1 MGIRKLPIVQGST
14 IWERKSA
21 MLIFTAVVV
30 VLPKESKCA
39 HRALNSYIC
48 SKEKAQDNLKTLTTH
63 MQKFLGC
70 MDGELLRPKHYYD
83 GMEKGWGTEVSE
95 LYCAL

>member
-48 SKEKAQDNLKTLTTH
+48 SKEKAQDNLKTLTYYTH
-63 MQKFLGC
+63 AKVLG
-70 MDGELLRPKHYYD
+70 MYGRRIIEAKTLL
-83 GMEKGWGTEVSE
+83 
-95 LYCAL
+95 